1 MIARPRPIIRRDYR
15 DPRPNTKI
23 GRVRTAL
30 MVLLDEHL
38 RNAGIPTSVRF
49 LFYELVARRIV
60 SKEGERP
67 DTIVSQALT
76 DLRERGHV
84 PWDWIVDET
93 RTVEDFTGSATVA
106 EDWLQYL
113 HAACID
119 PWNGKCRR
127 SSPRADR

>member
-67 DTIVSQALT
+67 DTIEVS
-76 DLRERGHV
+76 G
-84 PWDWIVDET
+84 
-93 RTVEDFTGSATVA
+93 
-106 EDWLQYL
+106 
-113 HAACID
+113 
-119 PWNGKCRR
+119 
-127 SSPRADR
+127 AD